1 MPVAHLPV
9 FEYVRYVLPQS
20 KLNRPSR
27 PLLSWCFRPLL
38 VKRCYCNSLLRELSH
53 GGKWIFL
60 VLFALQ
66 SSQENHYKNPGD
78 AKIISLWNNEGG
90 ASALSPKRKRY
101 RVFLFFYSALP

>member
-20 KLNRPSR
+20 KLNRSSR

-38 VKRCYCNSLLRELSH
+38 VKRCYCSSLLRELSH

-66 SSQENHYKNPGD
+66 SKPG
-78 AKIISLWNNEGG
+78 KSLQKSRGCQDHI
-90 ASALSPKRKRY
+90 ALE
-101 RVFLFFYSALP
+101 

>member
-27 PLLSWCFRPLL
+27 PLL
-38 VKRCYCNSLLRELSH
+38 VKRCYCSSLLRELSH

-66 SSQENHYKNPGD
+66 SKPG
-78 AKIISLWNNEGG
+78 KSLQKSRGCQDHI
-90 ASALSPKRKRY
+90 ALE
-101 RVFLFFYSALP
+101 